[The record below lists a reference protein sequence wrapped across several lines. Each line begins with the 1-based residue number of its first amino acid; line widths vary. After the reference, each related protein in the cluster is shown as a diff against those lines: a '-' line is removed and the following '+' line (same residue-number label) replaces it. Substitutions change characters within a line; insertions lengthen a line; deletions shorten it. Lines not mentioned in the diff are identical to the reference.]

1 MSGFKH
7 KLGILRKLKKLYQLT
22 VSLREFLRYYSR
34 PGAARYCR
42 GVFLGMDTWV
52 AFMMC
57 NANSFKSLMAGSALL
72 LLVAPAV
79 QAAEQLP
86 DAPAIDARAFILMDY
101 ASGKVLTEG
110 NADEK
115 LDPASLTKIMTSYVV
130 GQALKAN
137 KIKLTDMVTIG
148 RDAWATGNPALRGS
162 SVMFLKPGE
171 QVSVENLNKGVII
184 QSGNDASIAI
194 ADYVAGSQ
202 DSFVSLMNGYAQKIG
217 LTNTTFKTV
226 HGLDAPGQYST
237 ARDMAL
243 LTKAMIHDVP
253 EEYAVHKEKEFTFNN
268 IRQPN
273 RNRLLWSS
281 NLNVDGVKT
290 GTTAGAGYN
299 LVSSATQ
306 GDMRLIAVVLGTK
319 SDRVRF
325 NESEKLLTW
334 GFRFYETVTPIKA
347 DATFISQRVWFGDKS
362 EVNLGAG
369 EAGSVTIPKGQL
381 KNLKASYTLSQP
393 QLTAPL
399 TKGQVVGTIDFKL
412 NDKTIEQRPLIVM
425 EAVEEGGF
433 FSRMI
438 DFVLMKLHGWFGS
451 WFS

>member
-1 MSGFKH
+1 MAFMT
-7 KLGILRKLKKLYQLT
+7 RDAF
-22 VSLREFLRYYSR
+22 SLRGL
-34 PGAARYCR
+34 
-42 GVFLGMDTWV
+42 VT
-52 AFMMC
+52 
-57 NANSFKSLMAGSALL
+57 GSVLL

-86 DAPAIDARAFILMDY
+86 DAPSIDARAWILMDY
-101 ASGKVLTEG
+101 SSGKVLTEG

-130 GQALKAN
+130 GQALKAG
-137 KIKLTDMVTIG
+137 KIKPTDMVTIG
-148 RDAWATGNPALRGS
+148 KDAWATGNPVLRGS

-226 HGLDAPGQYST
+226 HGLDAPGQFST

-253 EEYAVHKEKEFTFNN
+253 EEYAIHKEKEFTFNN

-281 NLNVDGVKT
+281 SLNVDGVKT

-299 LVSSATQ
+299 LVASASQ
-306 GDMRLIAVVLGTK
+306 GEMRLISVVLGTK
-319 SDRVRF
+319 TDRIRF
-325 NESEKLLTW
+325 GESEKLLTW
-334 GFRFYETVTPIKA
+334 GFRFFETVTPIKP
-347 DATFISQRVWFGDKS
+347 DATFVTQRVWFGNTS
-362 EVNLGAG
+362 EAKLGAG
-369 EAGSVTIPKGQL
+369 EAGSITIPKGQL
-381 KNLKASYTLSQP
+381 KNLKASYSLTQP

-399 TKGQVVGTIDFKL
+399 KKGQVVGTIDFKL

-433 FSRMI
+433 FNRML
-438 DFVLMKLHGWFGS
+438 DFVLMKFHEWFGGWFS
-451 WFS
+451 